1 MMLAKYLRG
10 FAGAIFLLNLFSII
24 FGIAYLVYPAYT
36 PVWDLFGVILLITFF
51 GDLLFVYLLDGILDK
66 NVPSGNRINWA
77 GYGFIIVMILAMVGI
92 LGGNFLSSAMYSNA
106 FGIANFIVIISFFA
120 ILLIGFIIGG
130 WAVKSQPFCT
140 EWQPSRQLTRACY
153 STRMDPHHSSTPLT
167 LCFRLD
173 GLFRCANL
181 SGNGIGNWG

>member
-77 GYGFIIVMILAMVGI
+77 GYGF
-92 LGGNFLSSAMYSNA
+92 
-106 FGIANFIVIISFFA
+106 
-120 ILLIGFIIGG
+120 
-130 WAVKSQPFCT
+130 
-140 EWQPSRQLTRACY
+140 
-153 STRMDPHHSSTPLT
+153 HHSYDFS
-167 LCFRLD
+167 D
-173 GLFRCANL
+173 GGDARRQFFKLGYVF
-181 SGNGIGNWG
+181 